1 MFKAAVTGLM
11 EVAITEASLT
21 EGIMGVA
28 PIMVVAMA
36 DTAGKYFLNIIE
48 Y

>member
-1 MFKAAVTGLM
+1 MFKVAVTGLM

-28 PIMVVAMA
+28 PIMVVVAMA

-48 Y
+48 